1 MPRYA
6 ILAHESFD
14 YILSKTGNMLIRY
27 KPNEVCAVIDRNHY
41 GKTAEDVLGWG
52 GSIPCV
58 LNFDQAKQYA
68 PTHLVIGNAPQGGSL
83 DNKSLI
89 EIEKAIDY
97 GCDIISGMHSL
108 LKNDHHL
115 VNKAKKNNVSLIDL
129 RNTPN
134 PPHFPKGS
142 WKERKFPVLL
152 VVGSDCDTG
161 KMTTAWEICKELNKR
176 KWNVKFLGTGQTGIL
191 LSGNGVPIDAVVSDF
206 MAGEIEHHL
215 DKFSKDTD
223 LVIVEGQGALN
234 NMFYSGVSLGLLHGC
249 MPEFL
254 IMTHEP
260 YRELDVSDY
269 PIPSLEELMT
279 LHLNLLKPFKDSTFV
294 GINLL
299 TLKLNRNEAKKYIQN
314 VNDEFDLPTT
324 DVVRFG
330 SKGLISAIETAIQK
344 WK

>member
-1 MPRYA
+1 M
-6 ILAHESFD
+6 
-14 YILSKTGNMLIRY
+14 
-27 KPNEVCAVIDRNHY
+27 
-41 GKTAEDVLGWG
+41 
-52 GSIPCV
+52 
-58 LNFDQAKQYA
+58 
-68 PTHLVIGNAPQGGSL
+68 
-83 DNKSLI
+83 
-89 EIEKAIDY
+89 
-97 GCDIISGMHSL
+97 
-108 LKNDHHL
+108 
-115 VNKAKKNNVSLIDL
+115 
-129 RNTPN
+129 
-134 PPHFPKGS
+134 
-142 WKERKFPVLL
+142 
-152 VVGSDCDTG
+152 
-161 KMTTAWEICKELNKR
+161 
-176 KWNVKFLGTGQTGIL
+176 
-191 LSGNGVPIDAVVSDF
+191 PIDAVVSDF

-215 DKFSKDTD
+215 DKFSNNTD

-234 NMFYSGVSLGLLHGC
+234 NMFYSGVTLGLLHGC
-249 MPEFL
+249 MPDFL

-330 SKGLISAIETAIQK
+330 SKGLIRSIETAIQT

>member
-27 KPNEVCAVIDRNHY
+27 KPNEVCAVIDRSHY

-52 GSIPCV
+52 GSIPCL

-68 PTHLVIGNAPQGGSL
+68 PTHLVIGNAPQGGRL
-83 DNKSLI
+83 DNNSLI

-115 VNKAKKNNVSLIDL
+115 VDKAKKNNVSLIDL

-134 PPHFPKGS
+134 TPHFPKGS
-142 WKERKFPVLL
+142 WKDRKFPVLL

-161 KMTTAWEICKELNKR
+161 KMTTAWEVCKELNKR

-215 DKFSKDTD
+215 DKFSNDTD

-234 NMFYSGVSLGLLHGC
+234 NMFYSGVTLGLLHGS

-279 LHLNLLKPFKDSTFV
+279 LHLNLLKPFKNSTFV

-330 SKGLISAIETAIQK
+330 SKGLISSIETAIQT

>member
-27 KPNEVCAVIDRNHY
+27 KPNEVCAVIDRNHH

-68 PTHLVIGNAPQGGSL
+68 PTHLVIGNAPQGGRL

-89 EIEKAIDY
+89 EIEKAINY
-97 GCDIISGMHSL
+97 GCNIISGMHSL

-115 VNKAKKNNVSLIDL
+115 VDSAKKNNVSLVDL
-129 RNTPN
+129 RNPPN
-134 PPHFPKGS
+134 PPHFPIGS
-142 WKERKFPVLL
+142 WNERKFPVLL

-161 KMTTAWEICKELNKR
+161 KMTTAWEVCKELNNR
-176 KWNVKFLGTGQTGIL
+176 QLNVKCLGTGQTGIL

-249 MPEFL
+249 MPDFL

-279 LHLNLLKPFKDSTFV
+279 LHLNLLKPFKNSTFV

-314 VNDEFDLPTT
+314 INDEFDLPTT

-330 SKGLISAIETAIQK
+330 SKGLISSIETLIQT

>member
-68 PTHLVIGNAPQGGSL
+68 PTHLVIGNAPQGGRL

-115 VNKAKKNNVSLIDL
+115 VDKAKKHNVSLIDL
-129 RNTPN
+129 RKPPN

-142 WKERKFPVLL
+142 WKERKI
-152 VVGSDCDTG
+152 S
-161 KMTTAWEICKELNKR
+161 
-176 KWNVKFLGTGQTGIL
+176 
-191 LSGNGVPIDAVVSDF
+191 
-206 MAGEIEHHL
+206 
-215 DKFSKDTD
+215 
-223 LVIVEGQGALN
+223 
-234 NMFYSGVSLGLLHGC
+234 
-249 MPEFL
+249 
-254 IMTHEP
+254 
-260 YRELDVSDY
+260 
-269 PIPSLEELMT
+269 
-279 LHLNLLKPFKDSTFV
+279 STFSCR
-294 GINLL
+294 L
-299 TLKLNRNEAKKYIQN
+299 
-314 VNDEFDLPTT
+314 
-324 DVVRFG
+324 
-330 SKGLISAIETAIQK
+330 
-344 WK
+344 

>member
-27 KPNEVCAVIDRNHY
+27 KPSEVCAVIDRNHY

-68 PTHLVIGNAPQGGSL
+68 PTHLVIGNAPQGGRL

-89 EIEKAIDY
+89 EIDKAIDY

-108 LKNDHHL
+108 LKNNHHL
-115 VNKAKKNNVSLIDL
+115 VDKAKKNNVSLIDL

-330 SKGLISAIETAIQK
+330 SKGLINSIETAIQT

>member
-27 KPNEVCAVIDRNHY
+27 KPNEVCAVIDRNHF

-68 PTHLVIGNAPQGGSL
+68 PTHLVIGNAPQGGGL

-115 VNKAKKNNVSLIDL
+115 VDKAKRNSVSLIDL
-129 RNTPN
+129 RNPPN

-215 DKFSKDTD
+215 DKFLNNID

-234 NMFYSGVSLGLLHGC
+234 NMFYSGVTLGLLHGC

-269 PIPSLEELMT
+269 PIPSLEELMA
-279 LHLNLLKPFKDSTFV
+279 LHLNILKPFKDSTFV

-324 DVVRFG
+324 DFVRFG
-330 SKGLISAIETAIQK
+330 SEELISSIETAIQT

>member
-68 PTHLVIGNAPQGGSL
+68 PTHLVIGNAPQGGGL

-89 EIEKAIDY
+89 EIEKAISY

-115 VNKAKKNNVSLIDL
+115 VDKAKKNNVSLFDL

-215 DKFSKDTD
+215 DKFSNNTD

-234 NMFYSGVSLGLLHGC
+234 NMFYSGVTLGLLHGC

>member
-68 PTHLVIGNAPQGGSL
+68 PTHLVIGNAPQGGRL

-89 EIEKAIDY
+89 EIDKAIDY

-115 VNKAKKNNVSLIDL
+115 VDKAKKSNVSLIDL

-249 MPEFL
+249 MPDFL

-279 LHLNLLKPFKDSTFV
+279 LHINLLKPFKDSTFV

-330 SKGLISAIETAIQK
+330 SKGLIGSIETAIQK

>member
-27 KPNEVCAVIDRNHY
+27 KPSEVCAVIDRNHY

-68 PTHLVIGNAPQGGSL
+68 PTHLVIGNAPQGGRL

-89 EIEKAIDY
+89 EIEKAINY
-97 GCDIISGMHSL
+97 GCNIISGMHSL

-115 VNKAKKNNVSLIDL
+115 VDSAKKNNVSLVDL
-129 RNTPN
+129 RNPPN
-134 PPHFPKGS
+134 PPHFPIGS
-142 WKERKFPVLL
+142 WNERKFPVLL

-161 KMTTAWEICKELNKR
+161 KMTTAWEVCKELNNR
-176 KWNVKFLGTGQTGIL
+176 QLNVKFLGTGQTGIL

-249 MPEFL
+249 MPDFL

-279 LHLNLLKPFKDSTFV
+279 LHLNLLKPFKNSTFV

-299 TLKLNRNEAKKYIQN
+299 TFKLTCNEAKEYIQD

-330 SKGLISAIETAIQK
+330 SKGLISSIETLIQT

>member
-27 KPNEVCAVIDRNHY
+27 KPNEVCAVIDRNHQ

-68 PTHLVIGNAPQGGSL
+68 PTHLVIGNAPQGGRL

-115 VNKAKKNNVSLIDL
+115 VDKAKKNNVSLIDL

-215 DKFSKDTD
+215 
-223 LVIVEGQGALN
+223 
-234 NMFYSGVSLGLLHGC
+234 SLIH
-249 MPEFL
+249 
-254 IMTHEP
+254 I
-260 YRELDVSDY
+260 
-269 PIPSLEELMT
+269 
-279 LHLNLLKPFKDSTFV
+279 
-294 GINLL
+294 
-299 TLKLNRNEAKKYIQN
+299 
-314 VNDEFDLPTT
+314 
-324 DVVRFG
+324 
-330 SKGLISAIETAIQK
+330 
-344 WK
+344 

>member
-1 MPRYA
+1 M
-6 ILAHESFD
+6 
-14 YILSKTGNMLIRY
+14 
-27 KPNEVCAVIDRNHY
+27 
-41 GKTAEDVLGWG
+41 LGWG

-68 PTHLVIGNAPQGGSL
+68 PTHLVIGNAPQGGRL

-115 VNKAKKNNVSLIDL
+115 VDKAKKNNVSLFDL
-129 RNTPN
+129 RNPPN

-142 WKERKFPVLL
+142 WEERKFPVLL

-249 MPEFL
+249 MPDFL

>member
-68 PTHLVIGNAPQGGSL
+68 PTHLVIGNAPQGGRL

-89 EIEKAIDY
+89 EIEKAINY
-97 GCDIISGMHSL
+97 GCNIISGMHSL

-115 VNKAKKNNVSLIDL
+115 VDSAKKNNVSLVDL
-129 RNTPN
+129 RNPPN
-134 PPHFPKGS
+134 PPHFPIGS
-142 WKERKFPVLL
+142 WNERKFPVLL

-161 KMTTAWEICKELNKR
+161 KMTTAWEVCKELNNR
-176 KWNVKFLGTGQTGIL
+176 QLNVKFLGTGQTGIL

-249 MPEFL
+249 MPDFL

-330 SKGLISAIETAIQK
+330 SKGLISSIEKAIQT

>member
-27 KPNEVCAVIDRNHY
+27 KPNEVCAVIDRSHY

-68 PTHLVIGNAPQGGSL
+68 RTHLVIGNAPQGGGL
-83 DNKSLI
+83 DNRSLI
-89 EIEKAIDY
+89 EIEKAISY

-108 LKNDHHL
+108 LKNDNHL
-115 VNKAKKNNVSLIDL
+115 VDKAKKNNVSLIDL
-129 RNTPN
+129 RNTPS
-134 PPHFPKGS
+134 PPHFPKGL

-161 KMTTAWEICKELNKR
+161 KMTTAWEVCKELNKR

-215 DKFSKDTD
+215 DKFSNDTD

-234 NMFYSGVSLGLLHGC
+234 NMFYSGVTLGLLHGC

-269 PIPSLEELMT
+269 PIPSLEELMA

-324 DVVRFG
+324 DFVRFG
-330 SKGLISAIETAIQK
+330 SEELISSIETAIQT

>member
-68 PTHLVIGNAPQGGSL
+68 PTHLVIGNAPQGGGL

-89 EIEKAIDY
+89 EIEKAINY

-115 VNKAKKNNVSLIDL
+115 VDKAKKNKVSLIDL
-129 RNTPN
+129 RSTPN

-161 KMTTAWEICKELNKR
+161 KMTTAWDICKELNKR

-191 LSGNGVPIDAVVSDF
+191 LSGNGVPIDAVISDF

-215 DKFSKDTD
+215 DQFSNDTD

-234 NMFYSGVSLGLLHGC
+234 NMFYSGVTLGLLHGC

-269 PIPSLEELMT
+269 PIPSLEELMA
-279 LHLNLLKPFKDSTFV
+279 LHLNLLKPFKNSTFV

-330 SKGLISAIETAIQK
+330 SKGLISSIETAIQT

>member
-27 KPNEVCAVIDRNHY
+27 KPSEVCAVIDRNHY
-41 GKTAEDVLGWG
+41 GKTAEEVLGWG

-68 PTHLVIGNAPQGGSL
+68 PTHLVIGNAPQGGRL

-108 LKNDHHL
+108 LKNYHHL
-115 VNKAKKNNVSLIDL
+115 VDKAKKNNVSLIDL

-161 KMTTAWEICKELNKR
+161 KMTTAWEVCKELNKR

-249 MPEFL
+249 MPDFL

-279 LHLNLLKPFKDSTFV
+279 LHLNLLKPFKNSTFV

-299 TLKLNRNEAKKYIQN
+299 TFKLTRNEAKKYIKN

-330 SKGLISAIETAIQK
+330 PKGLISSIETLIQT

>member
-68 PTHLVIGNAPQGGSL
+68 PTHLVIGNAPQGGHL

-89 EIEKAIDY
+89 EIDKAIDY
-97 GCDIISGMHSL
+97 GCNIISGMHSL

-115 VNKAKKNNVSLIDL
+115 VDSAKKNNVSLVDL
-129 RNTPN
+129 RNPPN
-134 PPHFPKGS
+134 PPHFPIGS
-142 WKERKFPVLL
+142 WNDRKFPVLL

-161 KMTTAWEICKELNKR
+161 KMTTAWEVCKELNNR
-176 KWNVKFLGTGQTGIL
+176 QLNVKFLGTGQTGIL

-215 DKFSKDTD
+215 DKFSNDTD

-234 NMFYSGVSLGLLHGC
+234 NMFYSGVTLGLLHGC

-299 TLKLNRNEAKKYIQN
+299 TLKLIRNKAKKYIQN

-324 DVVRFG
+324 DVVRFR
-330 SKGLISAIETAIQK
+330 SKGLIR
-344 WK
+344 

>member
-27 KPNEVCAVIDRNHY
+27 KPSEVCAVIDRNHY

-68 PTHLVIGNAPQGGSL
+68 PTHLVIGNAPQGGRL

-89 EIEKAIDY
+89 EIDKAIDY

-108 LKNDHHL
+108 LKNNHHL
-115 VNKAKKNNVSLIDL
+115 VDKAKKNNVSLIDL

-152 VVGSDCDTG
+152 IVGSDCDTG
-161 KMTTAWEICKELNKR
+161 KMTTAWEICKELIKR
-176 KWNVKFLGTGQTGIL
+176 KWNVKFFGTGQTGIL

-249 MPEFL
+249 MPDFL

-279 LHLNLLKPFKDSTFV
+279 LHINLLKPFKNSIFV

-330 SKGLISAIETAIQK
+330 SKGLINSIETAIQT

>member
-14 YILSKTGNMLIRY
+14 YILRKTGNMLIRY
-27 KPNEVCAVIDRNHY
+27 KPNEVCAVIDRNHF

-68 PTHLVIGNAPQGGSL
+68 PTHLVIGNAPQGGIL

-89 EIEKAIDY
+89 EIEEAINY

-108 LKNDHHL
+108 LEKDHHM
-115 VNKAKKNNVSLIDL
+115 VDKAKKNNVSLIDL
-129 RNTPN
+129 RKPPN

-215 DKFSKDTD
+215 DKFSNNTD

-234 NMFYSGVSLGLLHGC
+234 NMFYSGVTLGLLHGC
-249 MPEFL
+249 MPDFL

-269 PIPSLEELMT
+269 PIPSLEELIN

-330 SKGLISAIETAIQK
+330 SKGLIRSIETAIQT

>member
-1 MPRYA
+1 
-6 ILAHESFD
+6 
-14 YILSKTGNMLIRY
+14 
-27 KPNEVCAVIDRNHY
+27 
-41 GKTAEDVLGWG
+41 
-52 GSIPCV
+52 
-58 LNFDQAKQYA
+58 
-68 PTHLVIGNAPQGGSL
+68 
-83 DNKSLI
+83 
-89 EIEKAIDY
+89 
-97 GCDIISGMHSL
+97 MHSL

-115 VNKAKKNNVSLIDL
+115 VDKAKKNNVSLFDL
-129 RNTPN
+129 RNPPN

-142 WKERKFPVLL
+142 WEERKFPVLL

-161 KMTTAWEICKELNKR
+161 KMTTAWEICEELNKR

-215 DKFSKDTD
+215 DKFSNDTD

-234 NMFYSGVSLGLLHGC
+234 NMFYSGVTLGLLHGC

>member
-1 MPRYA
+1 MPCYA

-27 KPNEVCAVIDRNHY
+27 KPSEVCAVIDRNHY
-41 GKTAEDVLGWG
+41 GKTAENVLGWG

-68 PTHLVIGNAPQGGSL
+68 PTHLVIGNAPKGGRL

-108 LKNDHHL
+108 LKNDQHL
-115 VNKAKKNNVSLIDL
+115 VDKAKKNNVSLIDL
-129 RNTPN
+129 RKPPN

-142 WKERKFPVLL
+142 WKKRKFPVLL

-161 KMTTAWEICKELNKR
+161 KMTTAWEVCKELNKR

-215 DKFSKDTD
+215 DKFLKDTD

-249 MPEFL
+249 MPDFL

-279 LHLNLLKPFKDSTFV
+279 LHMNLLKPFKNSTFV

-299 TLKLNRNEAKKYIQN
+299 TFKLNRNEAKKYIKN

-324 DVVRFG
+324 DVLRFG
-330 SKGLISAIETAIQK
+330 SKGLISSIETAIQT

>member
-6 ILAHESFD
+6 ILAHGSFD

-58 LNFDQAKQYA
+58 LNFDQAKQYD
-68 PTHLVIGNAPQGGSL
+68 PTHLVIGNAPQGGRL
-83 DNKSLI
+83 NNKSLI
-89 EIEKAIDY
+89 EIEKAIDH

-115 VNKAKKNNVSLIDL
+115 VDKAKKNNVSLIDL
-129 RNTPN
+129 RNPPN
-134 PPHFPKGS
+134 PPHFPMGS
-142 WKERKFPVLL
+142 WKKRKFPVLL

-161 KMTTAWEICKELNKR
+161 KMTTAWEVCKELNKR

-249 MPEFL
+249 MPDFL

-269 PIPSLEELMT
+269 PIPSLKELMN

-299 TLKLNRNEAKKYIQN
+299 TLKLNCNEAKKYIKN

-324 DVVRFG
+324 DVLRFG
-330 SKGLISAIETAIQK
+330 SKGLISSIETAIQT

>member
-27 KPNEVCAVIDRNHY
+27 KPNEVCVVIDRNHY

-68 PTHLVIGNAPQGGSL
+68 PTHLVIGNAPQGGGL
-83 DNKSLI
+83 DTKSLI
-89 EIEKAIDY
+89 EIEKAISY

-115 VNKAKKNNVSLIDL
+115 VDKAKRNSVSLIDL
-129 RNTPN
+129 RNPPN

-215 DKFSKDTD
+215 DKFSNDTD

-234 NMFYSGVSLGLLHGC
+234 NMFYSGVTLGLLHGC

-279 LHLNLLKPFKDSTFV
+279 LHLNLLKPFKNSTFV

-330 SKGLISAIETAIQK
+330 SKGLISSIEKAIQT

>member
-68 PTHLVIGNAPQGGSL
+68 PTHLVIGNAPQGGRL

-89 EIEKAIDY
+89 EIEKAIDF

-115 VNKAKKNNVSLIDL
+115 VDKAKKNNVSLIDL

-161 KMTTAWEICKELNKR
+161 KMTTAWEICEELNKR

-191 LSGNGVPIDAVVSDF
+191 LSGKGVPIDAVISDF
-206 MAGEIEHHL
+206 MAGEVEHHL
-215 DKFSKDTD
+215 DKFSNDTD

-234 NMFYSGVSLGLLHGC
+234 NMFYSGVTLGLLHGC
-249 MPEFL
+249 MPDFL

-269 PIPSLEELMT
+269 PIPSLEELMA

-330 SKGLISAIETAIQK
+330 SKGLIRSIETAIQT

>member
-115 VNKAKKNNVSLIDL
+115 VDKAKKNNVSLIDL
-129 RNTPN
+129 RNPPN
-134 PPHFPKGS
+134 PPH
-142 WKERKFPVLL
+142 FPVLL

-215 DKFSKDTD
+215 DKFSNDTD

-234 NMFYSGVSLGLLHGC
+234 NMFYSGVTLGLLHGC

-314 VNDEFDLPTT
+314 VNNEFDLPTT
-324 DVVRFG
+324 DVVRFS
-330 SKGLISAIETAIQK
+330 SKGLISAIETAIQT

>member
-68 PTHLVIGNAPQGGSL
+68 PTHLVIGNAPQGGRL
-83 DNKSLI
+83 DIKSLI
-89 EIEKAIDY
+89 EIDKAIDY

-108 LKNDHHL
+108 LKNDHYL
-115 VNKAKKNNVSLIDL
+115 VDKAKRNNVSLIDL
-129 RNTPN
+129 RDTPN

-176 KWNVKFLGTGQTGIL
+176 QWNVKFLGTGQTGIL

-206 MAGEIEHHL
+206 MAGEIEHQL
-215 DKFSKDTD
+215 DKFSNDTD
-223 LVIVEGQGALN
+223 LVRVEGQGALN
-234 NMFYSGVSLGLLHGC
+234 NMFYSGVTLGLLHGC

-269 PIPSLEELMT
+269 PIPSLKELMT
-279 LHLNLLKPFKDSTFV
+279 LHLNLLKPFKNSTFV

-299 TLKLNRNEAKKYIQN
+299 TLKLNRNEAREYIQN

-330 SKGLISAIETAIQK
+330 SRGLISSIETAIQT

>member
-27 KPNEVCAVIDRNHY
+27 KPNEVCAVIDRNHC

-58 LNFDQAKQYA
+58 LNFDKAKQYA
-68 PTHLVIGNAPQGGSL
+68 PTHLVIGNAPQGGRL

-97 GCDIISGMHSL
+97 GCDIVSGMHSL
-108 LKNDHHL
+108 LKNDHYL
-115 VNKAKKNNVSLIDL
+115 VNKAKKNNVSLFDL
-129 RNTPN
+129 RNAPN
-134 PPHFPKGS
+134 PPHFPRGS

-176 KWNVKFLGTGQTGIL
+176 QWNVKFLGTGQTGIL

-215 DKFSKDTD
+215 DKFSNDTD

-234 NMFYSGVSLGLLHGC
+234 NMFYSGVTLGLLHGC

-279 LHLNLLKPFKDSTFV
+279 LHLNLLKPFKNSTFV

-330 SKGLISAIETAIQK
+330 SKGLISSIETAIQT

>member
-27 KPNEVCAVIDRNHY
+27 KPNEVCAVIDRSHY
-41 GKTAEDVLGWG
+41 GKTAEYVLGWG

-68 PTHLVIGNAPQGGSL
+68 PTHLVIGNAPQGGRL
-83 DNKSLI
+83 DNNSLI

-108 LKNDHHL
+108 LKNNHHL
-115 VNKAKKNNVSLIDL
+115 VDKAKKNNVSLIDL
-129 RNTPN
+129 RKPPN

-161 KMTTAWEICKELNKR
+161 KMTTAWELCKELNKR

-215 DKFSKDTD
+215 DKFSNDTD

-234 NMFYSGVSLGLLHGC
+234 NMFYSGVTLGLLHGC

-269 PIPSLEELMT
+269 PIPSLEKLMT

-330 SKGLISAIETAIQK
+330 SKGLISSIETAIQT

>member
-58 LNFDQAKQYA
+58 LNFDQAKKYA
-68 PTHLVIGNAPQGGSL
+68 PTHLVIGNAPQGGRL

-89 EIEKAIDY
+89 EIEKAINY

-108 LKNDHHL
+108 LKNEHQL
-115 VNKAKKNNVSLIDL
+115 VDKAKKNNVSLIDL

-215 DKFSKDTD
+215 DKFSNDTD

-234 NMFYSGVSLGLLHGC
+234 NMFYSGVALGLLHGC

-260 YRELDVSDY
+260 YRDLDASDY

-279 LHLNLLKPFKDSTFV
+279 LHLNLLKPFKNSTFV

-314 VNDEFDLPTT
+314 VVDEFDLPTT

-330 SKGLISAIETAIQK
+330 SKGLISSIETAIQT

>member
-1 MPRYA
+1 MPSYA

-52 GSIPCV
+52 GNIPCV

-68 PTHLVIGNAPQGGSL
+68 PSHLVIGNAPQGGQL
-83 DNKSLI
+83 DDKSLI
-89 EIEKAIDY
+89 EIEKAINY

-115 VNKAKKNNVSLIDL
+115 VDIAKKNNVALIDL
-129 RNTPN
+129 RNPPN
-134 PPHFPKGS
+134 PPHFPMGS

-152 VVGSDCDTG
+152 VTGSDCDTG

-176 KWNVKFLGTGQTGIL
+176 QWNVKFLGTGQTGIL

-206 MAGEIEHHL
+206 MAGEIEYQL
-215 DKFSKDTD
+215 DNFSNDTD

-249 MPEFL
+249 MPDFL

-269 PIPSLEELMT
+269 PIPSLKELMN

-299 TLKLNRNEAKKYIQN
+299 TIKLNPNEAKKYIQN

-330 SKGLISAIETAIQK
+330 SKELISSIQTAIQT